1 MSEEQKV
8 PPESQQ
14 SSTGDSW
21 QDVGKQ
27 FEELGASLAQAVRA
41 AWENETTQQR
51 VHEMRTGLESMVRE
65 VGQAIEDSANSPQ
78 GQRLRQD
85 ANRAAEGV
93 RAATEQTVQEVRPQL
108 INALQQV
115 NEELQK
121 LIDRMESRRRSST
134 GGVPND
140 QPSDTPPD
148 PSDPQI

>member
-8 PPESQQ
+8 PPEDRQ
-14 SSTGDSW
+14 SSTSEGW

-27 FEELGASLAQAVRA
+27 FEELGASLAQAVRS

-51 VHEMRTGLESMVRE
+51 VQEMRTGLESMVRE
-65 VGQAIEDSANSPQ
+65 VSQAIEDSANTPQ

-85 ANRAAEGV
+85 AGRAAESV
-93 RAATEQTVQEVRPQL
+93 RSATEQTVQEVRPQL

-121 LIDRMESRRRSST
+121 LIDRMENRRRPAADEAPDQQEPPQT
-134 GGVPND
+134 G
-140 QPSDTPPD
+140 S
-148 PSDPQI
+148 SDPQI